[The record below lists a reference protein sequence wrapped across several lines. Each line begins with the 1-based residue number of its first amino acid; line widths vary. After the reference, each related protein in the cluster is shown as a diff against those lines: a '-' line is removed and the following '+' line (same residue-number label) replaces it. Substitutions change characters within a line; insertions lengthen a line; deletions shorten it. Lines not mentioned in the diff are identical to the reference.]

1 MFAKI
6 STNLRFTALF
16 RLKNKLPCS
25 FLMDTIKNE
34 TESNPSLIFLFSRHQ
49 LLPSMMV

>member
-6 STNLRFTALF
+6 STNLRITALF

-25 FLMDTIKNE
+25 FLKEKIKNE

-49 LLPSMMV
+49 LLPSKIL